1 MAFLTV
7 ELYPFFTWILY
18 SLESTFHLKFTW
30 ISIIVCKKYGPN
42 FWQSFCK
49 LFKKVKKFLWPFN
62 LYRDSTQFCI
72 ETWLKH
78 HHKKSKKKSA
88 RLGII
93 EKIQKNLKHISTN
106 FDLRSSYKKNY
117 MELTFTSQY
126 CVHCNKN

>member
-1 MAFLTV
+1 MGFLTV

-49 LFKKVKKFLWPFN
+49 LLKKVKKFYMAISPIPWFN
-62 LYRDSTQFCI
+62 SVLHWNLIKTPSQKKQKEICK
-72 ETWLKH
+72 ETSIL
-78 HHKKSKKKSA
+78 
-88 RLGII
+88 LGII

-106 FDLRSSYKKNY
+106 SDLRSSYKKNY
-117 MELTFTSQY
+117 IELTFASQ
-126 CVHCNKN
+126 